1 MKIAII
7 GSGYVGLVTGACFAE
22 VGHEVICID
31 NDDRKIKA
39 LRSGVIPIYEP
50 GLEQLVQ
57 RNVSADRLSF
67 TGSIEEGVDSSQ
79 VVFIAVPTPPQ
90 ADGSVDMTYI
100 ERVAREIASVLKEY
114 RVIVDKSTV
123 PVKTGEKVADTIR
136 RYNKVNVEFD
146 VVSNPE
152 FLREGCAVA
161 DLMKPDRIVIGSNS
175 ERALAIMKR
184 VYEPFMTPIMV
195 TDVNSAELIKHAAN
209 SFLALKISY
218 INALSAICE
227 ASGADVE
234 KVADGIGADKRI
246 GRSFLNAGLGYG
258 GSCFPKDIA
267 AFISISEQIGEPF
280 HLLREVQRINQ
291 HQRERFLKRVRDT
304 LWVLKEKRIAV
315 WGLTFKPD
323 TDDVRNSVAV
333 DLVND
338 LIREGAHVTAYDPK
352 GNQKVQEFNL
362 CPGVHLASSALEAV
376 QGAET
381 LVLATEW
388 PDFAAV
394 DLAEIRRRMHTPIV
408 FDGRNLFDPDTM
420 RDLGFQYYRIGH
432 PTTKANSSELSN
444 GNPVGIPITLESG
457 TTPVQDSSN
466 RPRPPY
472 LVEPSVR

>member
-1 MKIAII
+1 MRISMKIAII

-79 VVFIAVPTPPQ
+79 VIFIAVPTPPQ

-123 PVKTGEKVADTIR
+123 PVKTGEKVAETIR
-136 RYNKVNVEFD
+136 RYNRVNVEFD

-227 ASGADVE
+227 ASGADIE

-267 AFISISEQIGEPF
+267 AFIAISEQLGAPLK
-280 HLLREVQRINQ
+280 LLKEVQRINQ
-291 HQRERFLKRVRDT
+291 NQRERFVKRLRDA
-304 LWVLKEKRIAV
+304 LWVLKDKRLAV

-323 TDDVRNSVAV
+323 TDDVRSSVAIE
-333 DLVND
+333 LVNR
-338 LIREGAHVTAYDPK
+338 LVAEGAQVTAYDPK
-352 GNQKVQEFNL
+352 G
-362 CPGVHLASSALEAV
+362 A
-376 QGAET
+376 
-381 LVLATEW
+381 
-388 PDFAAV
+388 
-394 DLAEIRRRMHTPIV
+394 
-408 FDGRNLFDPDTM
+408 
-420 RDLGFQYYRIGH
+420 
-432 PTTKANSSELSN
+432 
-444 GNPVGIPITLESG
+444 
-457 TTPVQDSSN
+457 
-466 RPRPPY
+466 
-472 LVEPSVR
+472 